1 MISIPAN
8 GTARVSWVSIT
19 ALAAGMFLH
28 VATDFLPR
36 CETGSEISEVA
47 QKISKEAN
55 TLLDRLR
62 LHAVVSTAPGGIVVF
77 ASWAALAV

>member
-8 GTARVSWVSIT
+8 GTARVSWVSVT

-36 CETGSEISEVA
+36 CEVSEVA
-47 QKISKEAN
+47 HDGSKAAY
-55 TLLDRLR
+55 TLQNRLQ
-62 LHAVVSTAPGGIVVF
+62 LHAVANTALGEIFIF
-77 ASWAALAV
+77 AAWAVLAM